1 MRVVLAL
8 VREGRNNWFM
18 QGRPLDERELLDAE
32 SVAGH
37 LVEPGSVF
45 RLLADQRRVL
55 FPTELF
61 EDLFPSGRGRPS
73 VPVDIV
79 AAVMVL
85 QALHG
90 LSDREAVAAL
100 RTDLRWKVATGLPV
114 GHAGFDPSTL
124 TYWRKRLAGSKRP
137 HRIADAVLAVV
148 AESGVLI
155 GKNRRALDSTILDD
169 AVATQDTVTQ
179 LIAVIRK
186 VRREIPG
193 AAEVVANVCSAHDYD
208 DSGKPQIAWDDS
220 EARAILIDAL
230 VRDALAVLEAI
241 NDVELTAPQQE
252 TVALL
257 ALIAG
262 QDVEPADDSD
272 GTDGRWRIARKVAKD
287 RVISVVDPE
296 TRHAHK
302 TVHRRQDGFKAHL
315 AVEPE
320 TGIITTSELTK
331 AAGVDAAD
339 GATGIRLLDVDP
351 TIASLTGDQPV
362 EVLGDSAYG
371 TGEALKA
378 ITDAQHTPMVKPWP
392 TKPTVPGGFDIDDF
406 TVDEVAGTAS
416 CPAGVTRKIT
426 RTRNVVFG
434 IACRGCPLRAQCTTA
449 VKGRTLVLHEHDG
462 LQRAHRQRAKDP
474 AWQADYRQHRPMVE
488 RSIAWLVAGG
498 NRKVRYRGVSKNHAW
513 LQSRTAALNLRRL
526 LNLGLT
532 RTEGTWAIA

>member
-1 MRVVLAL
+1 
-8 VREGRNNWFM
+8 M

-55 FPTELF
+55 FPTGMF
-61 EDLFPSGRGRPS
+61 EDLFPSGKGRPS
-73 VPVDIV
+73 IPVDIV
-79 AAVMVL
+79 ASVLVL

-90 LSDREAVAAL
+90 LSDRDAVASV

-124 TYWRKRLAGSKRP
+124 TYWRRRLAASKSP
-137 HRIADAVLAVV
+137 HRIADAVLKVV
-148 AESGVLI
+148 AETGVLK

-179 LIAVIRK
+179 LIAIIRK

-193 AAEVVANVCSAHDYD
+193 AAAVVAAKCSAHDYD
-208 DSGKPQIAWDDS
+208 DPGKPRIAWDDS
-220 EARAILIDAL
+220 QARAVLVDGL
-230 VRDALAVLEAI
+230 VRDAVALLAEVTTL
-241 NDVELTAPQQE
+241 ELTAEQTE

-272 GTDGRWRIARKVAKD
+272 GTDGRWQIARKVAKD
-287 RVISVVDPE
+287 RVISIVDPDA
-296 TRHAHK
+296 RHAHK

-320 TGIITTSELTK
+320 TGIVTAAELTK
-331 AAGVDAAD
+331 ASGTDAAD
-339 GATGIRLLDVDP
+339 GATGVRLLAADP
-351 TIASLTGDQPV
+351 TLTGEQPV
-362 EVLGDSAYG
+362 DVLGDSAYG
-371 TGEALKA
+371 TGDALKA
-378 ITDAQHTPMVKPWP
+378 ITDAGHTPMVKPWP
-392 TKPTVPGGFDIDDF
+392 TKPAVPGGFGIDDF
-406 TVDEVAGTAS
+406 TVDETTGTAT
-416 CPAGVTRKIT
+416 CPNGVTRTIT
-426 RTRNVVFG
+426 KTRNVVFG
-434 IACRGCPLRAQCTTA
+434 TACRDCPLRTQCTTA
-449 VKGRTLVLHEHDG
+449 KHGRTLKLHEHHG
-462 LQRAHRQRAKDP
+462 LQREHRQRAKDP

-488 RSIAWLVAGG
+488 RSIAWLVTGR
-498 NRKVRYRGVSKNHAW
+498 NRKLRYRGIAKNHAW
-513 LQSRTAALNLRRL
+513 LQTRTAALNLRRL

-532 RTEGTWAIA
+532 RTDRTWAIA